1 MLNGHGDP
9 CLQPLEMEKKVS
21 PRQVGYRAST
31 CVHTCACIPTFVCTH
46 KCKNACTHIYA
57 CVPQTHSGTE
67 EMHRGP
73 HGVIFSHDSDFL
85 WVVRGIHVRVF
96 GACVY
101 TCMQRQTNNLTCHP
115 WELCPPLL
123 RHDLWIACHS
133 PARLE

>member
-1 MLNGHGDP
+1 MVTHVYSLWRWRKRFPQDKLGIGP
-9 CLQPLEMEKKVS
+9 
-21 PRQVGYRAST
+21 PR
-31 CVHTCACIPTFVCTH
+31 VCTRVRAYPHLCAPTNAKTRVLTYTNAYH
-46 KCKNACTHIYA
+46 KHIRAQRKCTEDHM
-57 CVPQTHSGTE
+57 VS
-67 EMHRGP
+67 
-73 HGVIFSHDSDFL
+73 VIFSHDSDFL